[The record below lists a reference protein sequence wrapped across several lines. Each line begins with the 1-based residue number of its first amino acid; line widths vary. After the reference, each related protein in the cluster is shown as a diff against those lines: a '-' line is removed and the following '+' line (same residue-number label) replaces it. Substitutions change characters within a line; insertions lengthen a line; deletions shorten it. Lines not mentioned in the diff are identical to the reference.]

1 MRPFIVPRPK
11 AKKDPRSFDTFA
23 ERYAYMAALE
33 HDPAFFLRNL
43 PAQRRRALEIGCGAG
58 TLARALARRFDE
70 VIAIDVSEPM
80 LALARCDSAE
90 TNLVF
95 LCMDASSL
103 VLSGPF
109 DLIASHTTFHHLTD
123 VPKTLRTL
131 RGLAAPG
138 GRIAIVDAVSERPAI
153 PKWHFAVGALLAP
166 PRDCLRHGPI
176 AALRLLRFRLSRP
189 WLAHLASDRYLSA
202 TRFRELFGAA
212 LPGAR
217 FEPVGPFL
225 GMLWD
230 APAETDGGR

>member
-1 MRPFIVPRPK
+1 M
-11 AKKDPRSFDTFA
+11 DPQSFDPFA

-33 HDPAFFLRNL
+33 HDPGFFLRNL

-58 TLARALARRFDE
+58 ALARELARRFDE

-80 LALARCDSAE
+80 LALARSDSAE

-95 LCMDASSL
+95 LRMDANSI

-109 DLIASHTTFHHLTD
+109 DFIASHTTLHHLAEI
-123 VPKTLRTL
+123 PKTLRTL
-131 RGLAAPG
+131 RGLTAPG

-153 PKWHFAVGALLAP
+153 PKWHFAAGALLTP
-166 PRDCLRHGPI
+166 PRDCLRHGPV

-202 TRFRELFGAA
+202 ARCRELLGAA
-212 LPGAR
+212 LPAAR
-217 FEPVGPFL
+217 FELVGPFL

-230 APAETDGGR
+230 APAETDRAR